1 MAIFGT
7 PTRLVM
13 PALPRTI
20 HTMRPLALQTLT
32 WATVIAAVASA
43 MWLAVV
49 ESNHGSTLRLTASSL
64 SALPLPW
71 TVGPTAADVAA
82 RRSAELR
89 DNGRL
94 RPAR

>member
-1 MAIFGT
+1 
-7 PTRLVM
+7 M

-43 MWLAVV
+43 MWLAAV
-49 ESNHGSTLRLTASSL
+49 ESQHGSSLRWTASSL

-71 TVGPTAADVAA
+71 TVGPSAADVAA

>member
-1 MAIFGT
+1 
-7 PTRLVM
+7 M
-13 PALPRTI
+13 PALLRTI

-49 ESNHGSTLRLTASSL
+49 ESNHGSTLRWSASSL

-71 TVGPTAADVAA
+71 AI
-82 RRSAELR
+82 RSAELR
-89 DNGRL
+89 DSARL

>member
-49 ESNHGSTLRLTASSL
+49 ESHHGSTLRWTAASL
-64 SALPLPW
+64 SAMPLPW

-82 RRSAELR
+82 RRSAALR
-89 DNGRL
+89 DKAHL